1 MKGFLDYL
9 PGNSVLHKMHPL
21 IKIFVSI
28 LICAAAFTSS
38 SYYFL
43 LGIIIFNILMG
54 VVGDGKEHCG
64 LLKRTAGIVK
74 GLFKMSIFLFI
85 LQILVIRTGTIVVPI
100 GTSFGFTDAG
110 IKNGLLLVLRLT
122 AATLPLSILI
132 SVTNLNDLSNTL
144 VKTLHLPYKYAFAF
158 TSAIRFIP
166 VFSSEMSG
174 IIESQKAHGVDF
186 DVKNHFKKI
195 GMILP
200 LCFPLLLSS
209 VRKIDSTATAAE
221 LRGFYLRTAKS
232 CSKTYKIAFR
242 DVLFTLIGL
251 ALLAGAIILNILQ

>member
-21 IKIFVSI
+21 IKILVSV

-38 SYYFL
+38 AYYYL
-43 LGIIIFNILMG
+43 LGIIVFNILMG

-64 LLKRTAGIVK
+64 LLKRTLGIFK
-74 GLFKMSIFLFI
+74 GLFKMSVFLFI
-85 LQILVIRTGTIVVPI
+85 LQILVIRTGNIVVHI
-100 GTSFGFTDAG
+100 GSSFGFTDVG

-132 SVTNLNDLSNTL
+132 SVTNLNDLSNTM
-144 VKTLHLPYKYAFAF
+144 VKSLHLPYKYAFAF

-166 VFSSEMSG
+166 VFSSEMTG
-174 IIESQKAHGVDF
+174 IIESQKARGVDF
-186 DVKNHFKKI
+186 DVKNPFKKI

-221 LRGFYLRTAKS
+221 LRGFYLRNSKS
-232 CSKTYKIAFR
+232 CSKEYKVALR
-242 DVLFTLIGL
+242 DIVFLLLGL
-251 ALLAGAIILNILQ
+251 ALLAGAIVLNVMM